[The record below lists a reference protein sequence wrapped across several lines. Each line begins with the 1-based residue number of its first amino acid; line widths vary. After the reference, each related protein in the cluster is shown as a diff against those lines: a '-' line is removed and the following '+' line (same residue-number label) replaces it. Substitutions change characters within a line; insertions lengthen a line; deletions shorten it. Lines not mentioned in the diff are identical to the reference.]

1 MMRAGPGPRQ
11 PPRAARGALALAE
24 IPRRPKLFYPET
36 VKMRSLLILAGSV
49 VLVFGA
55 LSVFWPAERLEQA
68 APPGSP
74 SALGEVL
81 PLPLPPEM
89 PRISEG
95 RDYDRCLGLL
105 RDDPEEAMRFAQA
118 WDATGGGEGALHCA
132 ALAMIGLGEPDRAAE
147 RLERLAAASRSGGLA
162 RASVYGQAAQAW
174 MMAGDA
180 NRAFGAVTLALTL
193 APTDPDLMVDRAV
206 VLAALRRYGDALE
219 DLDRAIA
226 AEPERVEAH
235 VFRAAALRHLERQTE
250 AGLAVER
257 ALQLSPDNAEA
268 LLERGILRQ
277 MRGDIQGARADW
289 ERVVQLSPDSV
300 AANLAQQNLALAE
313 LGPQRR

>member
-1 MMRAGPGPRQ
+1 MMRAAPRRRQPHRAREAIPPGP
-11 PPRAARGALALAE
+11 
-24 IPRRPKLFYPET
+24 ILFYHLV
-36 VKMRSLLILAGSV
+36 VKMRSLLILAGA
-49 VLVFGA
+49 VLVVFGA
-55 LSVFWPAERLEQA
+55 LMVFWPTERIEQP

-74 SALGEVL
+74 PALVDMR

-95 RDYDRCLGLL
+95 LDYDRCLGLL

-132 ALAMIGLGEPDRAAE
+132 ALAMIGLGEPERAAE
-147 RLERLAAASRSGGLA
+147 RLERLAAASHSGGLA

-226 AEPERVEAH
+226 AEPERIEAH
-235 VFRAAALRHLERQTE
+235 VFRAAALRHLDRQSE
-250 AGLAVER
+250 ALLAVER
-257 ALQLSPDNAEA
+257 ALSLSAENAEA

>member
-1 MMRAGPGPRQ
+1 MA
-11 PPRAARGALALAE
+11 RAA
-24 IPRRPKLFYPET
+24 IPRWRNLFYRSF

-55 LSVFWPAERLEQA
+55 LMVFWPSERIEQA
-68 APPGSP
+68 AGPGSS
-74 SALGEVL
+74 SALVEVL

-95 RDYDRCLGLL
+95 GDYDRCLGLL

-147 RLERLAAASRSGGLA
+147 RLERLAASSRGGSLA

-180 NRAFGAVTLALTL
+180 NRAFGAVTLALAL

-206 VLAALRRYGDALE
+206 VLAALRRYGDALD

-226 AEPERVEAH
+226 AEPERIEAH
-235 VFRAAALRHLERQTE
+235 VFRAAALRHLDRQSE

-257 ALQLSPDNAEA
+257 ALSLSPENAEA

-277 MRGDIQGARADW
+277 LRGDIRGARADW
-289 ERVVQLSPDSV
+289 ERVVQISPDSV

>member
-1 MMRAGPGPRQ
+1 
-11 PPRAARGALALAE
+11 
-24 IPRRPKLFYPET
+24 
-36 VKMRSLLILAGSV
+36 MRSLLILAGSV

-55 LSVFWPAERLEQA
+55 LMLLWPAERIEQA
-68 APPGSP
+68 APVGGPP
-74 SALGEVL
+74 RLVEVL

-89 PRISEG
+89 PRIAEG
-95 RDYDRCLGLL
+95 ADYDRCLGLL

-132 ALAMIGLGEPDRAAE
+132 ALSMIGLGEPDRAAE
-147 RLERLAAASRSGGLA
+147 RLERIAASSRAGGLA

-174 MMAGDA
+174 MMAGEA
-180 NRAFGAVTLALTL
+180 NRAFAAVTLALAL

-226 AEPERVEAH
+226 AEPERIETH
-235 VFRAAALRHLERQTE
+235 VFRAAALRHLDRQSE

-257 ALQLSPDNAEA
+257 ALQLSPENAEA

-277 MRGDIQGARADW
+277 LRGDIRGARADW
-289 ERVVQLSPDSV
+289 ERVLELAPDSV
-300 AANLAQQNLALAE
+300 AAGLAQQNLALAE